1 VVRYNRGMSTILGIV
16 LLVIAAW
23 LAVKVV
29 GFLLKIGFVLIA
41 FVALYWLATPYLGL
55 HPIF

>member
-1 VVRYNRGMSTILGIV
+1 MSTILAIV
-16 LLVIAAW
+16 LLVLAAW

-29 GFLLKIGFVLIA
+29 GILFKIGLVLVA
-41 FVALYWLATPYLGL
+41 FVVLYWLATPYLGL

>member
-1 VVRYNRGMSTILGIV
+1 MSTILAII
-16 LLVIAAW
+16 LLALAAW

-29 GFLLKIGFVLIA
+29 GFLLKIGFVLVA
-41 FVALYWLATPYLGL
+41 FVALYWLATPYLHL